1 MSKIRTTAAA
11 KQVGAALAAALLA
24 GTAAAAAPWPTAI
37 AAESGQIRVDLRASV
52 GQEWFAQIGDREV
65 ELSLLDATLS
75 NPTPISR
82 TTTTDGA
89 ATFTDLAPGTYLVR
103 VKDAPA
109 PADTRVS
116 YAPHVVELT
125 AAQPTQTV
133 APKAQQVG
141 VTVDPLTACN
151 TPEWRDAAAP
161 GTYVEYDFTTTV
173 PNVSKDG
180 TLGTYELTLRFSQ
193 GHTVQWQDGGP
204 RNVIAAGQSAQ
215 LAQPVRAFEPA
226 AARATLTAQ
235 GARRD
240 APVTKLEAP
249 RLTVRGAGETV
260 RLAKGA
266 DYEEIQRGNDEAA
279 FRLTPQGLAT
289 LARLKAADYATTVET
304 WVPARANDSAPWGP
318 APRDNVLGQ
327 LAATATLLADGMDET
342 RTPVTVEH
350 TNRINVVSRPKC
362 FAAAGPGTGTGT
374 ATAPTATRGP
384 LVPLPLPIPLPG
396 GRATVTETA
405 PATEVITR
413 ETTRADG
420 SRATVT
426 ETVTR
431 APGSGSGSGD
441 GGDGG
446 SGSGAARRGGL
457 ASTGAGVLGI
467 TGIAA
472 LLIILGLWLRRRGEE
487 GR

>member
-11 KQVGAALAAALLA
+11 KQAGAALAAALLA

-52 GQEWFAQIGDREV
+52 GQEWFAQIGDRGV

-82 TTTTDGA
+82 TTTTGGA
-89 ATFTDLAPGTYLVR
+89 ATFTGLAPGTYLVR
-103 VKDAPA
+103 VADAPA

-125 AAQPTQTV
+125 AAQPTQAI

-141 VTVDPLTACN
+141 VTVDPLTACT
-151 TPEWRDAAAP
+151 TPEWRDAVAP

-204 RNVIAAGQSAQ
+204 RNVIAAGEPAQ
-215 LAQPVRAFEPA
+215 RSQPAGPRAFEPA

-260 RLAKGA
+260 RLAKGE

-304 WVPARANDSAPWGP
+304 WVPARANDAAPWGP

-350 TNRINVVSRPKC
+350 TNRINVVSRTKC
-362 FAAAGPGTGTGT
+362 FAAAGTG
-374 ATAPTATRGP
+374 TAPTATRGP

-396 GRATVTETA
+396 GRTTVTATETA

-431 APGSGSGSGD
+431 APGGGSGD
-441 GGDGG
+441 GRGDG
-446 SGSGAARRGGL
+446 SGTARRGGL

-487 GR
+487 ER

>member
-1 MSKIRTTAAA
+1 M
-11 KQVGAALAAALLA
+11 
-24 GTAAAAAPWPTAI
+24 
-37 AAESGQIRVDLRASV
+37 
-52 GQEWFAQIGDREV
+52 
-65 ELSLLDATLS
+65 
-75 NPTPISR
+75 
-82 TTTTDGA
+82 
-89 ATFTDLAPGTYLVR
+89 
-103 VKDAPA
+103 
-109 PADTRVS
+109 
-116 YAPHVVELT
+116 
-125 AAQPTQTV
+125 
-133 APKAQQVG
+133 
-141 VTVDPLTACN
+141 
-151 TPEWRDAAAP
+151 
-161 GTYVEYDFTTTV
+161 EYDFTTTV

-193 GHTVQWQDGGP
+193 GHTVQWQEGGP
-204 RNVIAAGQSAQ
+204 RNVIAAGQPAQ
-215 LAQPVRAFEPA
+215 LVRAFEPA

-350 TNRINVVSRPKC
+350 TNRINVVSRAKC
-362 FAAAGPGTGTGT
+362 FAAAGTGT
-374 ATAPTATRGP
+374 ATATRGP

-396 GRATVTETA
+396 GRATVTATETA

-431 APGSGSGSGD
+431 APGSGSG
-441 GGDGG
+441 G
-446 SGSGAARRGGL
+446 SGTARRGGL

-472 LLIILGLWLRRRGEE
+472 LLIILGLWLRRREEE

>member
-1 MSKIRTTAAA
+1 MSKIRTAAA
-11 KQVGAALAAALLA
+11 TKQVGAVLAAALLA
-24 GTAAAAAPWPTAI
+24 GTATSAAPWSTAI

-65 ELSLLDATLS
+65 ELLLLDATLS
-75 NPTPISR
+75 NPTPISH
-82 TTTTDGA
+82 TTTSGGA

-125 AAQPTQTV
+125 AAQPTQAI

-193 GHTVQWQDGGP
+193 GHTVQWQDGEP
-204 RNVIAAGQSAQ
+204 HNVIAAGQPR
-215 LAQPVRAFEPA
+215 QPDGPRAFEPA
-226 AARATLTAQ
+226 AARTTLTAQ

-260 RLAKGA
+260 RLAKGE

-304 WVPARANDSAPWGP
+304 WVPARANDAAPWGP

-327 LAATATLLADGMDET
+327 LAATATLRADGMDET

-362 FAAAGPGTGTGT
+362 FAAAGTS
-374 ATAPTATRGP
+374 TATRGP

-396 GRATVTETA
+396 GRTTETETA
-405 PATEVITR
+405 AAPVTEVITR

-431 APGSGSGSGD
+431 APG
-441 GGDGG
+441 GG
-446 SGSGAARRGGL
+446 SGGGSGTARRGGL

-472 LLIILGLWLRRRGEE
+472 LLIILGLWMRRRGEE